1 MSSERF
7 TVQGA
12 TGVDVNLALAGPGS
26 RSYAFVID
34 WHIRVL
40 LALAWLI
47 VGMLIVS
54 GSLTWR
60 GVKAGGLSAL
70 LVAAPALILY
80 FLYHPIVEVF
90 MHGQTPGKRIA
101 GVRVVSRDGGIPGFG
116 AIMIR
121 NIFRLVDSLP
131 AFYAVGLAT
140 TFVSA
145 QRIRIGDMAAG
156 TLLVFED
163 KPAAQ
168 NFIGLAGDGRAIT
181 DLAATDLA
189 AQILDRWPQLAVE
202 KRESIARALL
212 ERTAGPEGAG
222 RAAGLRD
229 EALKSALA
237 ALVRR
242 TSAG

>member
-1 MSSERF
+1 MKARELMDNGHRVLSATVGVKSGMSSERF

-121 NIFRLVDSLP
+121 NIFRLVDSP
-131 AFYAVGLAT
+131 APAP
-140 TFVSA
+140 
-145 QRIRIGDMAAG
+145 
-156 TLLVFED
+156 
-163 KPAAQ
+163 PAAP
-168 NFIGLAGDGRAIT
+168 G
-181 DLAATDLA
+181 
-189 AQILDRWPQLAVE
+189 
-202 KRESIARALL
+202 
-212 ERTAGPEGAG
+212 
-222 RAAGLRD
+222 
-229 EALKSALA
+229 
-237 ALVRR
+237 
-242 TSAG
+242 